1 MYSIIFL
8 SALIIILLIILFKQ
22 LKITRNAVITTLLSL
37 IILYFIVTPQS
48 CMKYAMEG
56 AKLFISAIFPTIFP
70 FMVLCN
76 ILIAYDGIEIYSK
89 ILGPVLC
96 RPLGISKNSTF
107 AIVASVFCGYPIGAK
122 YSSELYEKGYIEKD
136 EFQRLINIASN
147 SGPIFTIGALGAT
160 MLGNK
165 YLGMIIMFSCYVSA
179 FIIGVLTR
187 KDVVNK
193 SNDANITDI
202 HYKTFGNILKD
213 AVTDGINGILLIG
226 GYVIIFSIIMSIIK
240 NNALTSV
247 ILSNLSV
254 HFKNTENVYGTI
266 LGMLDLTNGC
276 NIISA
281 STLSTAVKICI
292 LSFLCA
298 FGSLSVVAQVNA
310 FLYKYN
316 IDLKKYITLKLLQG
330 VLAAIISLALF
341 LILPIKAATFGSS
354 SYIITYIS
362 METIA
367 FILIAALVII
377 YNLFHVS

>member
-8 SALIIILLIILFKQ
+8 SALIILLLIILFKQ
-22 LKITRNAVITTLLSL
+22 LKITKNAVITTLLSL
-37 IILYFIVTPQS
+37 IILYFIITPQS
-48 CMKYAMEG
+48 CMKYAIEG
-56 AKLFISAIFPTIFP
+56 AKLFLSAIFPTIFP
-70 FMVLCN
+70 FMVICN
-76 ILIAYDGIEIYSK
+76 ILIAYGGIEIYSK

-122 YSSELYEKGYIEKD
+122 YSSELYEKGYIDKD
-136 EFQRLINIASN
+136 EFQRLLNIASN

-165 YLGMIIMFSCYVSA
+165 YLGMIIMLSCYVSA

-187 KDVVNK
+187 KDIVDKSQVPNTDDNK
-193 SNDANITDI
+193 
-202 HYKTFGNILKD
+202 YRTFGNILKD
-213 AVTDGINGILLIG
+213 AVTDGITGILLIG

-240 NNALTSV
+240 YNVLTNMIV
-247 ILSNLSV
+247 SNLSV
-254 HFKNTENVYGTI
+254 HFKNTENIYGTI
-266 LGMLDLTNGC
+266 IGMLDLTNGC

-281 STLSTAVKICI
+281 STMSLPIKVCI
-292 LSFLCA
+292 ISFLCS

-316 IDLKKYITLKLLQG
+316 INLKKYIILKLLQG
-330 VLAAIISLALF
+330 VLAAIISLTLF
-341 LILPIKAATFGSS
+341 LILPIKAATFSSS